1 MKPTPMTTVLN
12 HVSLFYSSKKV
23 REKYYSCWKL

>member
-12 HVSLFYSSKKV
+12 HVSLFYSTRKS
-23 REKYYSCWKL
+23 EKNITAVEN